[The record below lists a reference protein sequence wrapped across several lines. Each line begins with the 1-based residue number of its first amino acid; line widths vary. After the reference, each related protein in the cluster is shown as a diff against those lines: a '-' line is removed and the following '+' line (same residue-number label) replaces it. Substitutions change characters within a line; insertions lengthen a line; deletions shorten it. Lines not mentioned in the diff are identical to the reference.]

1 MENVGTVEFV
11 DDYIIRATPT
21 GRGPVPGRLSTVR
34 ADLPPPPDIEQP
46 EPGIDSPMTV
56 VPLRHQEGRN
66 RGWRHD
72 PRTRRWSVVP
82 DGEGGF
88 QHAELFTIGALAR
101 ALHKSQGTIRRWIDE
116 GVLPDSG
123 LKTERIPGTLGDAGR
138 RLWTGEQVETM
149 VRIASEEGVIG
160 PGRTPKMSQS
170 AFPGRV
176 RAIWLQNNW

>member
-34 ADLPPPPDIEQP
+34 ADLPPPPDIEQA
-46 EPGIDSPMTV
+46 EPVIDSPMIV
-56 VPLRHQEGRN
+56 VPLHHQEGRN
-66 RGWRHD
+66 QGWRHD
-72 PRTRRWSVVP
+72 PRTRRWSAVP

-88 QHAELFTIGALAR
+88 QHAELFTIGAVAR

-123 LKTERIPGTLGDAGR
+123 LKTERIKGTLSDAGR
-138 RLWTGEQVETM
+138 RLWTAEQIETL
-149 VRIASEEGVIG
+149 VRIATEEGVIG
-160 PGRTPKMSQS
+160 PGRTRSMGDSP
-170 AFPGRV
+170 FPGRV